1 MISVD
6 LVCVSKLPFRRN
18 GIPFG
23 TCANTVCYLGL
34 SRGRIL
40 MYDGTRLHGVIFQM
54 AVTVIINLYSL
65 CISVAGVWQYGG
77 FAKVREW

>member
-1 MISVD
+1 
-6 LVCVSKLPFRRN
+6 
-18 GIPFG
+18 
-23 TCANTVCYLGL
+23 
-34 SRGRIL
+34 